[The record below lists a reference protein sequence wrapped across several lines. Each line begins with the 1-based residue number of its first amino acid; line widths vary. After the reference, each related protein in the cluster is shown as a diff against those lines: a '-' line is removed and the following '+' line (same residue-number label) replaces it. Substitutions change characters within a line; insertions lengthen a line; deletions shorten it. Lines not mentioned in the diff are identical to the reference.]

1 MSRPFELASLLLI
14 STALVAPSVALA
26 QTAPAPAPAPAAPP
40 PADQTTPA
48 EPAADQAAEPQEE
61 APEVSVPGATEV
73 VVTARRAGGNIA
85 KTSTQSLSILSSAD
99 IARTGEGDIAGALS
113 RVTGLS
119 VVGKGFVYVRGL
131 GDRYSLALLNGS
143 PLPSPEPL
151 RRVVPLDI
159 FPTSVIGS
167 TLVQKTYSANFPGE
181 YGGGVINLTTKSVP
195 KEPFFKI
202 NASIG
207 ADSVTTGQLGY
218 TYFGSSSDWTGFDNG
233 ARDIPPALASFL
245 ASGQRISQGNVNTQA
260 IASQL
265 VTGSNAIVQRNRALP
280 PNWSLSLEAG
290 KSWDIGDHT
299 LGLIATFG
307 YSNRWRT
314 RSTTQQTAASL
325 DLSTRELD
333 FQRVITD
340 NRLVVDGLI
349 GASYDFGPNK
359 IRWTT
364 LYIRDTLKQARLGV
378 GTRATTSTTATLQQQ
393 DTAWFERQLL
403 DTQLVGEFRLTDAL
417 RLDVRGAYANS
428 RREAPNELSFEY
440 FRSNA
445 AGDPFGNLFVNQLNN
460 GTRGTASTTFSDL
473 RETLYSGG
481 FDLSYKVDPSIT
493 ASVGYAYQ
501 DTFRRTERREFLFT
515 AGGNFPAGV
524 GLLRPDLLLQPSVIQ
539 AFNISLVDT
548 NEGNPVF
555 GSSLVV
561 HAGYARLQWDINDRL
576 NLDAG
581 VRYESG
587 NQQVNAI
594 QVFNVPAVSLART
607 AINRDYFLPTV
618 TLTFK
623 LTPEMQFRLAGSQTI
638 ARPQFRELIFQN
650 YFDPDDN
657 RQYRGNPFLVDTQL
671 RNAELRW
678 EWYFARDQRL
688 SVAGF
693 YKRIDNPIETF
704 ASFSDNTVT
713 TSFANAPTAQLY
725 GAEIEAQKYF
735 ALDRVFGDGKFWA
748 SRRAVVIANYTYT
761 QSRIEVGPNDPARV
775 FGLSGITLASQLFRN
790 GVPLTGQS
798 DHIAN
803 LELGFE
809 DQDKLSQQTLLLNY
823 ASRRATI
830 RGGSGQPD
838 IFEFPGFR
846 LDFVAR
852 QGIKIGGLNTEMKL
866 EVRNITGTRFQE
878 FQQSGANRIFYNLYS
893 VGTTASLG
901 LSVNF

>member
-1 MSRPFELASLLLI
+1 M
-14 STALVAPSVALA
+14 
-26 QTAPAPAPAPAAPP
+26 
-40 PADQTTPA
+40 
-48 EPAADQAAEPQEE
+48 
-61 APEVSVPGATEV
+61 
-73 VVTARRAGGNIA
+73 
-85 KTSTQSLSILSSAD
+85 
-99 IARTGEGDIAGALS
+99 
-113 RVTGLS
+113 
-119 VVGKGFVYVRGL
+119 
-131 GDRYSLALLNGS
+131 
-143 PLPSPEPL
+143 
-151 RRVVPLDI
+151 
-159 FPTSVIGS
+159 
-167 TLVQKTYSANFPGE
+167 
-181 YGGGVINLTTKSVP
+181 
-195 KEPFFKI
+195 
-202 NASIG
+202 
-207 ADSVTTGQLGY
+207 
-218 TYFGSSSDWTGFDNG
+218 
-233 ARDIPPALASFL
+233 
-245 ASGQRISQGNVNTQA
+245 
-260 IASQL
+260 
-265 VTGSNAIVQRNRALP
+265 
-280 PNWSLSLEAG
+280 
-290 KSWDIGDHT
+290 
-299 LGLIATFG
+299 
-307 YSNRWRT
+307 
-314 RSTTQQTAASL
+314 
-325 DLSTRELD
+325 
-333 FQRVITD
+333 
-340 NRLVVDGLI
+340 
-349 GASYDFGPNK
+349 
-359 IRWTT
+359 
-364 LYIRDTLKQARLGV
+364 
-378 GTRATTSTTATLQQQ
+378 
-393 DTAWFERQLL
+393 
-403 DTQLVGEFRLTDAL
+403 
-417 RLDVRGAYANS
+417 
-428 RREAPNELSFEY
+428 
-440 FRSNA
+440 
-445 AGDPFGNLFVNQLNN
+445 
-460 GTRGTASTTFSDL
+460 
-473 RETLYSGG
+473 
-481 FDLSYKVDPSIT
+481 
-493 ASVGYAYQ
+493 
-501 DTFRRTERREFLFT
+501 
-515 AGGNFPAGV
+515 
-524 GLLRPDLLLQPSVIQ
+524 
-539 AFNISLVDT
+539 
-548 NEGNPVF
+548 
-555 GSSLVV
+555 
-561 HAGYARLQWDINDRL
+561 
-576 NLDAG
+576 
-581 VRYESG
+581 
-587 NQQVNAI
+587 
-594 QVFNVPAVSLART
+594 FNVPAVSLART

-704 ASFSDNTVT
+704 ASFSDNTIT

-735 ALDRVFGDGKFWA
+735 ALDRVFGGGKFWA